1 MPVEFIETEAQNAG
15 TVIEM
20 IDRGPGRA
28 KEKRRRRYHLLDKI
42 SKPTQYKGRTF
53 KARITTRQRDAGE
66 RLFEAWCETMRSP
79 TPTNEFVDKSV
90 DWDGIALQNAARIGM
105 FAEVSKHLP
114 QKYRDV
120 VLTVV
125 IHQIMVDDIDGL
137 RAGLDAV
144 AEGLRL

>member
-1 MPVEFIETEAQNAG
+1 MPRPRKKPSSPPMPVEFIETEAQNAG

-79 TPTNEFVDKSV
+79 TATSEYVDKSV
-90 DWDGIALQNAARIGM
+90 DWDGIAERGADWYVRRGQQAPAPAIPRRG
-105 FAEVSKHLP
+105 ADRCHSSDH
-114 QKYRDV
+114 
-120 VLTVV
+120 
-125 IHQIMVDDIDGL
+125 G
-137 RAGLDAV
+137 
-144 AEGLRL
+144 